1 MADRFDQFHGQV
13 TAYPFTFTGTD
24 AVNIV
29 PAATGVVQIPVYG
42 YITCGGGSTALSITD
57 TGGTSLS
64 NGTAGG
70 MMIDKGIVFGYS
82 PYGVLKA
89 STVSTGINMQS
100 TVAGATLSGCLMVK
114 AEKQSYS

>member
-1 MADRFDQFHGQV
+1 MADKFDEFHGQV
-13 TAYPFTFTGTD
+13 TAYPFAFTGTS

-29 PAATGVVQIPVYG
+29 PAATGVVQIPLYG

-57 TGGTSLS
+57 TGGASLG
-64 NGTAGG
+64 NGSASGL
-70 MMIDKGIVFGYS
+70 MIDKGVAFGYS
-82 PYGVLKA
+82 PYGIFKA